1 MNQYVYRMLIQ
12 FICQYPS
19 TNRTNLNMHPSHHC
33 SRIKTRQVNLIHL
46 DETKGLRRKLRHKLQ
61 RSYPLMNR
69 RELNREY
76 NPLRQVSVKHRQV
89 LSALFPRPP
98 QIFPLL
104 PRNLRNSAPRAR
116 SRSRSRKISWK
127 NKFSKTDPFT
137 VKVHPSSYRVIQR
150 GLFEGKE
157 NRRGDTFACEFFV
170 DDRVDPLD
178 DAMPVD
184 KIVKY

>member
-46 DETKGLRRKLRHKLQ
+46 DETKGLRRKLRRKLSPYEPQ
-61 RSYPLMNR
+61 
-69 RELNREY
+69 ELNREY

>member
-1 MNQYVYRMLIQ
+1 
-12 FICQYPS
+12 
-19 TNRTNLNMHPSHHC
+19 
-33 SRIKTRQVNLIHL
+33 
-46 DETKGLRRKLRHKLQ
+46 
-61 RSYPLMNR
+61 MNR

-76 NPLRQVSVKHRQV
+76 NPLRQVSDNRDDVKHRQV

-127 NKFSKTDPFT
+127 NKFSRTDPFT
-137 VKVHPSSYRVIQR
+137 VEVHPSSYRVIQR